1 MTASATADTTLQDLA
16 TRVRELERKLSQ
28 PPPQAGSA
36 APATRPAR
44 RATRASEV
52 LRRAPRSHF
61 ENTALVTFSD
71 REIVSVRKHF
81 NHDEARPL
89 TKTPYMRMTPR
100 VHQLLT
106 FLYRFKG
113 ANYGCIA
120 KRGIWSNKGQHKGLD
135 AVSTNML
142 HLHAA
147 GLVERNPYTHKKI
160 IPDRELLAPEGKHA
174 PDKQWVHVALST
186 KAIRLLKADGTIT
199 TGTNPTTL
207 RQRLLSGRDG
217 TIWSHQNN
225 ALDAALNLVNLASGT
240 DETGA
245 AVTYE
250 LEKSDRELRHEQ
262 IAFLAGGKLTFS
274 SYKGR
279 LVTPDVGL
287 IKTITSPDGSNRRI
301 YVLLEYDQGNY
312 ARAGILERKL
322 DLLRGPFGAPPSA
335 DNTAADDNG
344 ETHEAYADGE
354 EGLFFADEGRTAGRE
369 SRQQQAERYWVAKAK
384 NYDDVKLVFVSYNN
398 TVRRAQQRRLG
409 ADYQPSAGEISR
421 DRGHVERMTQ
431 RRDYI
436 NSHCQFVTLA
446 DLERGVHV
454 G

>member
-1 MTASATADTTLQDLA
+1 MTASATPETTLQQLVE
-16 TRVRELERKLSQ
+16 RVQELERQLSQ
-28 PPPQAGSA
+28 PLPPA
-36 APATRPAR
+36 APARQPP
-44 RATRASEV
+44 RATQASQV
-52 LRRAPRSHF
+52 LRDAPRSHF

-81 NHDEARPL
+81 NHDQARPL
-89 TKTPYMRMTPR
+89 TKTPYVRMTPR
-100 VHQLLT
+100 VHELLT

-120 KRGIWSNKGQHKGLD
+120 KRGIWSNKGMHKGLD

-160 IPDRELLAPEGKHA
+160 IPDRDLLAPEGKPA

-186 KAIRLLKADGTIT
+186 KAIRLLKTDGTIT
-199 TGTNPTTL
+199 TGTNPSTL

-225 ALDAALNLVNLASGT
+225 ALEAALNLVNLASGT
-240 DETGA
+240 NENGA
-245 AVTYE
+245 TVSYE

-262 IAFLAGGKLTFS
+262 IAFLAGGGKLTFS

-279 LVTPDVGL
+279 LVTPDISVV
-287 IKTITSPDGSNRRI
+287 KTVTSPDGSTRR
-301 YVLLEYDQGNY
+301 VCCLLEYDHGNY
-312 ARAGILERKL
+312 WAGILEHKIAL
-322 DLLRGPFGAPPSA
+322 FRGPFGAPPGTGA
-335 DNTAADDNG
+335 GAEDQAGD
-344 ETHEAYADGE
+344 THEAYADGE
-354 EGLFFADEGRTAGRE
+354 EGLFFADEGRTVARE
-369 SRQQQAERYWVAKAK
+369 SREQKAERYWAAKAK

-409 ADYQPSAGEISR
+409 ADYQPGAAETHSDPAY
-421 DRGHVERMTQ
+421 VERMTQ

-436 NSHCQFVTLA
+436 NEHCQFVTLA

>member
-1 MTASATADTTLQDLA
+1 MTASATADTTLQELA
-16 TRVRELERKLSQ
+16 GRVQELERKLSQ
-28 PPPQAGSA
+28 PPQAASA
-36 APATRPAR
+36 APAARPPR

-52 LRRAPRSHF
+52 LRTAPRSRF

-100 VHQLLT
+100 VHELLT

-225 ALDAALNLVNLASGT
+225 ALDAALNLVILASGT
-240 DETGA
+240 DVTGA
-245 AVTYE
+245 TVSYE

-262 IAFLAGGKLTFS
+262 IAFLAGGGKLTFS

-279 LVTPDVGL
+279 LVTPDIGIV
-287 IKTITSPDGSNRRI
+287 KTVTSPDGSTRRV
-301 YVLLEYDQGNY
+301 YCLLEYDHGNY
-312 ARAGILERKL
+312 SRAGILEHKL
-322 DLLRGPFGAPPSA
+322 ELLRGPFGAPPGSETPA
-335 DNTAADDNG
+335 EDEAGD
-344 ETHEAYADGE
+344 THEAYADRE
-354 EGLFFADEGRTAGRE
+354 EGLFFADEGRTMGRE
-369 SRQQQAERYWVAKAK
+369 SRQQKAERYWAAKAK
-384 NYDDVKLVFVSYNN
+384 GYDDVKLVFVSYND
-398 TVRRAQQRRLG
+398 TVRRGQRRRLG
-409 ADYQPSAGEISR
+409 ADYQPTIAETRSDPAYA
-421 DRGHVERMTQ
+421 DRMTQ

-436 NSHCQFVTLA
+436 NAHCQFVTLA

>member
-1 MTASATADTTLQDLA
+1 M
-16 TRVRELERKLSQ
+16 
-28 PPPQAGSA
+28 
-36 APATRPAR
+36 
-44 RATRASEV
+44 
-52 LRRAPRSHF
+52 LRDAPRSHF

-71 REIVSVRKHF
+71 REVVSVRKHF

-89 TKTPYMRMTPR
+89 TKTPYVRMTPR
-100 VHQLLT
+100 VHELLT

-120 KRGIWSNKGQHKGLD
+120 KRGIWSNKGIHKGLD

-160 IPDRELLAPEGKHA
+160 VPDRDLLAPEGKPA

-240 DETGA
+240 DENGA
-245 AVTYE
+245 TVSYE
-250 LEKSDRELRHEQ
+250 LDKSDRELRHEQ
-262 IAFLAGGKLTFS
+262 IRFLAGGKLTFS

-279 LVTPDVGL
+279 LVTPDISL
-287 IKTITSPDGSNRRI
+287 IKTITSPDGSRRRVC
-301 YVLLEYDQGNY
+301 VLLEYDHGNY
-312 ARAGILERKL
+312 ARAGILEGKIGM
-322 DLLRGPFGAPPSA
+322 LRGPFGAPPS
-335 DNTAADDNG
+335 TAAADRHDG
-344 ETHEAYADGE
+344 DTHEAYADSE
-354 EGLFFADEGRTAGRE
+354 DGLFFADEGTSSGSE
-369 SRQQQAERYWVAKAK
+369 SRQQQAERYWAAKAK

-409 ADYQPSAGEISR
+409 ADYQPSAGEASR
-421 DRGHVERMTQ
+421 DPAFVERMTE

-436 NSHCQFVTLA
+436 NTHCQFVTLA